1 MNSFRASNADHTS
14 MSDCDLSY
22 RWTQPTHALLSAE
35 QLARIKPLQESK
47 AKEVWRLS
55 LSFRQPGAPD
65 GRPADSL
72 YTNIEELPEAEGDL
86 GTEWLQHRMGD
97 ETSPIIVCWNSL
109 SAVETDAQLFVP
121 FWEDFCYPSS
131 DDVAIFPIHFGWLV
145 TFWHEEH
152 LFFGRRR

>member
-1 MNSFRASNADHTS
+1 MRSCQRSSSLASNH
-14 MSDCDLSY
+14 
-22 RWTQPTHALLSAE
+22 
-35 QLARIKPLQESK
+35 SK
-47 AKEVWRLS
+47 SPKRRRSGGSHS
-55 LSFRQPGAPD
+55 LSVNQVLP
-65 GRPADSL
+65 RPADSL